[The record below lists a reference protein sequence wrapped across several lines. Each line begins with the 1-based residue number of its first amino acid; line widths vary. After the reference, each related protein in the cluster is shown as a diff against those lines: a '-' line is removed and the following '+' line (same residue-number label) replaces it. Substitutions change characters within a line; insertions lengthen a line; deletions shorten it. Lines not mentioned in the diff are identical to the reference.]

1 VDVDVA
7 VSATTLIGDE
17 GDNNR
22 KVRPHAAIPS
32 AMAR

>member
-1 VDVDVA
+1 MA

-17 GDNNR
+17 GANNR